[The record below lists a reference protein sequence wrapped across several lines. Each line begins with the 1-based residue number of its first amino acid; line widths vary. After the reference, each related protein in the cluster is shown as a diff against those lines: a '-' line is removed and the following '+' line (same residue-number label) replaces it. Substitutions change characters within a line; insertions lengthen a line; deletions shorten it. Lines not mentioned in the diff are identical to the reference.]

1 MIFIDA
7 GDQEIL
13 EHREHHG
20 LTHVQWDPTGR
31 YVVSA
36 VNRPG
41 VSACMPVYCLFCHSA
56 QHVRRRTTASTC
68 TPSRAK
74 YCKSM
79 CLSACMRSAGAH
91 APQACSTRPKLMCV
105 CLCVSVLVL
114 SVGHAVRFQSLRC
127 QPPLTGNVQKIK
139 KNLKTYQSEFEA
151 QDVMQQS
158 RTSDE
163 QKKKRRDLLKLW
175 EDYETSIAKA
185 TESRRARMAKMRAG
199 TSLCPGFPLLPL
211 VRWVVTRC
219 ACSWFVFFSLRSHAC
234 RCAASGPTEAGGAR
248 GACGAAHQ
256 GGHHHCR
263 SRGLS
268 AVVACFGVGCCCVG
282 MICTEVTVSRMVR

>member
-1 MIFIDA
+1 MHARVLPILSLGSTCAQEDNGFNVYTFQ
-7 GDQEIL
+7 GEIL
-13 EHREHHG
+13 QK
-20 LTHVQWDPTGR
+20 HVFERLHAFCW
-31 YVVSA
+31 
-36 VNRPG
+36 RPRPA
-41 VSACMPVYCLFCHSA
+41 SLLNTA
-56 QHVRRRTTASTC
+56 QIDV
-68 TPSRAK
+68 
-74 YCKSM
+74 
-79 CLSACMRSAGAH
+79 
-91 APQACSTRPKLMCV
+91 CV
-105 CLCVSVLVL
+105 CVCVCVSVLVL